1 MFTYYVYV
9 YIYTRISS
17 FFLSLCKYFVYTFQE
32 TNYTCSTAVLTGNIL
47 SFCRKMWI
55 APKRSRTLSCGHVD
69 SAHELSHV
77 DTWTALTHSLM
88 WICGQRSRTVSFG
101 CGTRTTVHE
110 LSPVAIH
117 ADMWIPRTNSLIWMW
132 MGNDCSW
139 TLCRGYVDIWI
150 ALTNSIMSCVAVCCS
165 VLQCVAVCCSVCC
178 GMLRISAVCWTSLLS
193 SWSMLW
199 ITVAGPYLE

>member
-9 YIYTRISS
+9 YIYTHISS

-32 TNYTCSTAVLTGNIL
+32 TNYTCRTAVLTGNIF

-69 SAHELSHV
+69 SAHELSDV
-77 DTWTALTHSLM
+77 DTWTALTKSLM

-101 CGTRTTVHE
+101 CGKRTTIHE
-110 LSPVAIH
+110 LSPVDIGY
-117 ADMWIPRTNSLIWMW
+117 S
-132 MGNDCSW
+132 C
-139 TLCRGYVDIWI
+139 GYVDTAYELSHLDVDSERLLMNSLPWI
-150 ALTNSIMSCVAVCCS
+150 CGYLDSAHELYHVMRCS

-178 GMLRISAVCWTSLLS
+178 GMSRISAVCWTSLLS
-193 SWSMLW
+193 SWSML
-199 ITVAGPYLE
+199 L